1 MLVQKIPLS
10 KNALYLNQTARK
22 GGLARQLVKSSNK
35 NNIFINQV
43 LKLLLLKHTK
53 IIIIIIIIK
62 YFFKSNIICQLII

>member
-1 MLVQKIPLS
+1 MLFQKISLS

-43 LKLLLLKHTK
+43 LRLPLLKHT
-53 IIIIIIIIK
+53 IIIIIIIMIL
-62 YFFKSNIICQLII
+62 FNLGWQSF